1 MHIPTYPGTIP
12 AVSGEPAL
20 KLKFGD
26 SVRTVFDLSL
36 STKIQRIWYPIL
48 LGQLVLKN

>member
-1 MHIPTYPGTIP
+1 MYISTYPGAIP

-26 SVRTVFDLSL
+26 SVRTVFDQSNFW
-36 STKIQRIWYPIL
+36 SK
-48 LGQLVLKN
+48 